1 MTIDRD
7 LIDRL
12 RARGEEMFT
21 QVSAELMQN
30 PNFVKAMQGALKGK
44 ERVEDV
50 VRQALKKADIPSR
63 TEHKRAVSRIDV
75 LEAEVAELRKKVAA
89 KATPAPK
96 RPRKAGAAK
105 KTSAPKKAAKAKSGG
120 ARTKTPRG
128 KGPRK
133 AS

>member
-44 ERVEDV
+44 ERVEDA

-63 TEHKRAVSRIDV
+63 TEHKRAVSRIEA

-89 KATPAPK
+89 KASPAP
-96 RPRKAGAAK
+96 RAAK
-105 KTSAPKKAAKAKSGG
+105 KASKTRARPGG
-120 ARTKTPRG
+120 ARASTRGG

>member
-21 QVSAELMQN
+21 QASAELMQN
-30 PNFVKAMQGALKGK
+30 PNFVKAVQGALKGK

-63 TEHKRAVSRIDV
+63 TEYKRAVSRIDV
-75 LEAEVAELRKKVAA
+75 LEAQVAELQQKAAA
-89 KATPAPK
+89 KD
-96 RPRKAGAAK
+96 AGIPDEKLAEI
-105 KTSAPKKAAKAKSGG
+105 
-120 ARTKTPRG
+120 R
-128 KGPRK
+128 
-133 AS
+133 